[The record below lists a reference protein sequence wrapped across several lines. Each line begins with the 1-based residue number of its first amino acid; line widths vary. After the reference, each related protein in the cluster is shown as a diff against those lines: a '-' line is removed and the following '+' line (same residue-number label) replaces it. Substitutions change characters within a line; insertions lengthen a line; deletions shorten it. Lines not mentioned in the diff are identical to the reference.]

1 MDVDQLTRS
10 TLFDLLCGD
19 SENRKYF
26 SHYFYSHVG
35 HRISGWH
42 FRVCIETL
50 EKTLDAHED
59 IDKHIVA
66 CVYIFSR
73 LQMPVS

>member
-42 FRVCIETL
+42 FRV
-50 EKTLDAHED
+50 
-59 IDKHIVA
+59 
-66 CVYIFSR
+66 
-73 LQMPVS
+73 